1 MRSSAKSSVRSPA
14 EMAVSVIVFV
24 EDVARSLAFYE
35 RVVGAELD
43 HFDEDGSYGEL
54 TSGVGFAAHRHVER
68 HLDLSFH
75 RNEPDGL
82 PSGFEL
88 DLAVDDVDTAFA
100 SAIDAG
106 ATAVWDPRE
115 KPWGRSALIRDLD
128 GVFVHLTQA

>member
-1 MRSSAKSSVRSPA
+1 
-14 EMAVSVIVFV
+14 MAVSVIVFV

-54 TSGVGFAAHRHVER
+54 KSGIGFAARGHVER

-75 RNEPDGL
+75 RNERNGL

-88 DLAVDDVDTAFA
+88 EFAADDVDAVFA
-100 SAIDAG
+100 KAIEAG
-106 ATAVWDPRE
+106 ATAVWEPRD
-115 KPWGRSALIRDLD
+115 KPWGRSALMRDLD
-128 GVFVHLTQA
+128 GVFVHVTQG

>member
-1 MRSSAKSSVRSPA
+1 
-14 EMAVSVIVFV
+14 MAVSVIVFV
-24 EDVARSLAFYE
+24 EDVARALAFYE
-35 RVVGAELD
+35 RVVGGELD

-54 TSGVGFAAHRHVER
+54 ESGVGFAAHDHVEH

-88 DLAVDDVDTAFA
+88 EFAVDDVDAAFA
-100 SAIDAG
+100 RAIDEG
-106 ATAVWDPRE
+106 ATAVWKPRE
-115 KPWGRSALIRDLD
+115 KPWGRSALLRDLD